1 MYAQYTQVG
10 TLRTHTHTESD
21 THVCTQKHTR
31 GDNLPFIDLPGGLA
45 KKLRKGQFEGYPLPP
60 PARTYMAINM
70 KFIYDY
76 YITFRRAPKTMRI
89 CAVPAVTMIA
99 IRIVTNWLKGMW
111 GLSNN
116 DLYLRNGNCADTK
129 TLTHTY
135 TSHTPALFVG
145 CNAIVCCTAHVL
157 FSIYNI

>member
-10 TLRTHTHTESD
+10 TLRTHAHTESD

-45 KKLRKGQFEGYPLPP
+45 KKLRKGQFEGCPLPP

-76 YITFRRAPKTMRI
+76 YITFRLAPKTMRI

-111 GLSNN
+111 EGCPIMISTCGTAIALTQRHSH
-116 DLYLRNGNCADTK
+116 
-129 TLTHTY
+129 THTHRTRPHY
-135 TSHTPALFVG
+135 L
-145 CNAIVCCTAHVL
+145 
-157 FSIYNI
+157 